1 MIYLAFGSNLKS
13 KFGCSRFVINKAY
26 EELKK
31 FGIQIVSKSS
41 FYKSKAYPN
50 PKDPEFVNSV
60 ILVNSE
66 IHVTKLLNI
75 ILKIEKKFGRLR
87 SLKNAPRTID
97 IDIIDFHSKN
107 ISILNKSVNLTIPHD
122 SLESRLFVLRPL
134 AEINPYWKNPRTGV
148 IIPFLIKKIKCNKD
162 NKITKI

>member
-13 KFGCSRFVINKAY
+13 KFGCSTFVINKAY
-26 EELKK
+26 RELEKS
-31 FGIQIVSKSS
+31 GIRILSKSS

-60 ILVNSE
+60 ILANSE

-75 ILKIEKKFGRLR
+75 ILKIEKKFGRVR
-87 SLKNAPRTID
+87 SQKNAPRTID
-97 IDIIDFHSKN
+97 IDIIDFRSKN
-107 ISILNKSVNLTIPHD
+107 ISISNKNVNLTIPHN
-122 SLESRLFVLRPL
+122 SLENRLFVLVPMS
-134 AEINPYWKNPRTGV
+134 EISPYWKNPRTGV
-148 IIPFLIKKIKCNKD
+148 IMPFLIRKIKRLKD

>member
-26 EELKK
+26 GELKK
-31 FGIQIVSKSS
+31 FGIRIVSKSS

-75 ILKIEKKFGRLR
+75 ILKDR
-87 SLKNAPRTID
+87 
-97 IDIIDFHSKN
+97 
-107 ISILNKSVNLTIPHD
+107 
-122 SLESRLFVLRPL
+122 
-134 AEINPYWKNPRTGV
+134 
-148 IIPFLIKKIKCNKD
+148 KKIWTGPISKKCPKNYRYRY
-162 NKITKI
+162 NRFSF

>member
-13 KFGCSRFVINKAY
+13 KFGCSRLVINKAY
-26 EELKK
+26 GELKK
-31 FGIQIVSKSS
+31 FGIRIVSKSS

-107 ISILNKSVNLTIPHD
+107 ISILNKNINLTIPHN
-122 SLESRLFVLRPL
+122 SLESRLFVLKPL

>member
-13 KFGCSRFVINKAY
+13 KFGCCSFVINKAY
-26 EELKK
+26 GELEK
-31 FGIQIVSKSS
+31 FGIRILCKSS

-75 ILKIEKKFGRLR
+75 ILKR
-87 SLKNAPRTID
+87 N
-97 IDIIDFHSKN
+97 IILINFKGVFWFYSCIWKN
-107 ISILNKSVNLTIPHD
+107 ILSKICIHT
-122 SLESRLFVLRPL
+122 RLKF
-134 AEINPYWKNPRTGV
+134 T
-148 IIPFLIKKIKCNKD
+148 
-162 NKITKI
+162 TKTFF

>member
-31 FGIQIVSKSS
+31 FGIRIVSKSS

-107 ISILNKSVNLTIPHD
+107 ISILNKNINLTIPHN
-122 SLESRLFVLRPL
+122 SLESRLFVLKPL

>member
-13 KFGCSRFVINKAY
+13 KFGCSRLVINKAY
-26 EELKK
+26 GELKK
-31 FGIQIVSKSS
+31 FGIRIVSKSS

-66 IHVTKLLNI
+66 IHVTKLLDI
-75 ILKIEKKFGRLR
+75 ILKIEKKFGRVR
-87 SLKNAPRTID
+87 SQKNAPRTID

-107 ISILNKSVNLTIPHD
+107 ISILNKNINLTIPHN
-122 SLESRLFVLRPL
+122 SLESRLFVLKPL

-148 IIPFLIKKIKCNKD
+148 IIPFLIKKIKCHKD

>member
-13 KFGCSRFVINKAY
+13 KFGCSTFVINKAY
-26 EELKK
+26 RELEK
-31 FGIQIVSKSS
+31 FGIRILSKSS

-75 ILKIEKKFGRLR
+75 ILKIEKKFGRVR
-87 SLKNAPRTID
+87 SQKNAPRKCD
-97 IDIIDFHSKN
+97 IDIIDFRSKN
-107 ISILNKSVNLTIPHD
+107 ISILNKNVNLTIPHD
-122 SLESRLFVLRPL
+122 SLESRLFVLVAHGRNKPL
-134 AEINPYWKNPRTGV
+134 LEKP
-148 IIPFLIKKIKCNKD
+148 
-162 NKITKI
+162 

>member
-13 KFGCSRFVINKAY
+13 KFGCCSFVINKAY
-26 EELKK
+26 GELEK
-31 FGIQIVSKSS
+31 FGIRILSKSS

-75 ILKIEKKFGRLR
+75 ILKIEKKFGRVR
-87 SLKNAPRTID
+87 SQKNAPRTID
-97 IDIIDFHSKN
+97 IDIIDFRSKN
-107 ISILNKSVNLTIPHD
+107 ISILNKNVNLTIPHD
-122 SLESRLFVLRPL
+122 SLESRLFVLEPL
-134 AEINPYWKNPRTGV
+134 AEISPYWKNPRTGV
-148 IIPFLIKKIKCNKD
+148 VIPFLIKKIKRLKD
-162 NKITKI
+162 NRITKI

>member
-107 ISILNKSVNLTIPHD
+107 ISILNKNINLTIPHN
-122 SLESRLFVLRPL
+122 SLESRLFVLKPL